1 MYPPAFR
8 QPAVACLLDF
18 SPQRNCG
25 RRDTGIGTGIG
36 KQDDAGIG
44 TGGAEAGGGALSE
57 EEAENQQEREGA
69 QPMQADGAEGAI
81 EVRL

>member
-25 RRDTGIGTGIG
+25 RRGTEYEVQQ
-36 KQDDAGIG
+36 QDDAGIG

-57 EEAENQQEREGA
+57 EEAENQQKREGA